1 MGNGKRVVVIGA
13 GISGLTIAYWLKKSG
28 FDVTVLEKENRTGG
42 SIITESTNGFLI
54 DLGPNSTLETSK
66 VLTDLIDD
74 LGLVD
79 EKIYASETSANRFIV
94 KNGNLHSVPT
104 SLTGFLKTSLF
115 STRAKIRLVKEPF
128 IKPTHTDD
136 ISLAEFVRYRLGKEF
151 LDYAI
156 NPFVAGVYAGDPE
169 QLSTPAAFPKLFALE
184 QKYGSLI
191 RGTILGARERKKR
204 GEVAKDRAKLFSF
217 RNGMQTLTDRLTNLL
232 NRQIKLGIAINNI
245 DKKDKGFE
253 LEISADGSSEKLF
266 TDKLVLSVP
275 AEHIAKM
282 INNLSPVSVPLLKQI
297 NYPPVAVVYMG
308 FKYEDIGRNL
318 NGFGFLVPEVENRNI
333 LGSIWSSTIF
343 PERAPKGHAC
353 FTTFVGGTRQPKLAL
368 SDKEKLLKLV
378 FDDLEPLMKLKG
390 KPIFTRV
397 KQWDKAIPQYVL
409 GYQKIQK
416 LFDTLQLDIPGL
428 YFSGNLQ
435 RGISVGDSVL
445 SAHHTLQQIHS
456 V

>member
-1 MGNGKRVVVIGA
+1 MEKGKRVVIIGA

-28 FDVTVLEKENRTGG
+28 FEVTVLEKDNRTGG
-42 SIITESTNGFLI
+42 SIITENKNGFLI

-74 LGLVD
+74 LSLTK
-79 EKIYASETSANRFIV
+79 EKIYASDTSANRFIV
-94 KNGNLHSVPT
+94 KNGDLYSVPI
-104 SLTGFLKTSLF
+104 SLTGFLSTSLF
-115 STRAKIRLVKEPF
+115 STRAKIRLVKEPS
-128 IKPTHTDD
+128 IKPTQSDD

-169 QLSTPAAFPKLFALE
+169 ELSTPAAFPKLFALE

-191 RGTILGARERKKR
+191 KGAFLGARERKKR

-232 NRQIKLGIAINNI
+232 NTEIKSGITVERI
-245 DKKDKGFE
+245 DKKYSGFE
-253 LEISADGSSEKLF
+253 LNISVNGISEKLF

-275 AEHIAKM
+275 AGQIAKM
-282 INNLSPVSVPLLKQI
+282 IQHISPVSVPLFKQI
-297 NYPPVAVVYMG
+297 NYPPVAVVYTG
-308 FKYEDIGRNL
+308 FKREDIGRNP
-318 NGFGFLVPEVENRNI
+318 NGFGFLVPEVENRKI

-343 PERAPKGHAC
+343 PGRAPKGHAS
-353 FTTFVGGTRQPKLAL
+353 FTTFVGGTRQSKLAL
-368 SDKEKLLKLV
+368 SDEKSLIKLV
-378 FDDLEPLMKLKG
+378 IDDLKPLMKLKG
-390 KPIFTRV
+390 QPVFTRV
-397 KQWDKAIPQYVL
+397 KQWEKAIPQYVI

-416 LFDTLQLDIPGL
+416 LFDSLQSDIPGL

-445 SAHHTLQQIHS
+445 SAHHTLQQICPS
-456 V
+456 

>member
-1 MGNGKRVVVIGA
+1 MGKGKRVIVIGA
-13 GISGLTIAYWLKKSG
+13 GVSGLTTAYWLKKSG
-28 FDVTVLEKENRTGG
+28 FDVTVLEQENRTGG
-42 SIITESTNGFLI
+42 SIRTESTDGFLI

-74 LGLVD
+74 IDLNN

-94 KNGNLHSVPT
+94 KNGELQSVPT
-104 SLTGFLKTSLF
+104 SMTGFLKTSLF
-115 STRAKIRLVKEPF
+115 SPAAKMRLIKEPF
-128 IKPTHTDD
+128 IKPTHADD

-191 RGTILGARERKKR
+191 KGAILGARERKKR

-217 RNGMQTLTDRLTNLL
+217 RQGMQTLTDRLTNLL
-232 NRQIKLGIAINNI
+232 NKQIKLGTTISRII
-245 DKKDKGFE
+245 KTELGFE
-253 LEISADGSSEKLF
+253 LEVTANGNSEKLIA
-266 TDKLVLSVP
+266 DKVVLSIP
-275 AEHIAKM
+275 AGPTAKM
-282 INNLSPVSVPLLKQI
+282 IQNLSPASALLLKQI
-297 NYPPVAVVYMG
+297 DYPPVAVVFTG
-308 FKYEDIGRNL
+308 FKLQNIGRNPD
-318 NGFGFLVPEVENRNI
+318 GFGFLVPEVENRKI

-343 PERAPKGHAC
+343 PGRAPEGHVA
-353 FTTFVGGTRQPKLAL
+353 FTTFVGGTRQPALAL
-368 SDKEKLLKLV
+368 SDEESLLKIVL
-378 FDDLEPLMKLKG
+378 DDLKPLMKLNG
-390 KPIFTRV
+390 KPVFTRV
-397 KQWDKAIPQYVL
+397 KQWEKAIPQYAM

-416 LFDTLQLDIPGL
+416 LFDSLQSEFPGM

-445 SAHHTLQQIHS
+445 SSHHTLQQICS
-456 V
+456 S